1 MGTLCSRCNQY
12 NLNLFHPISH
22 DIDGHLIFVMFILL
36 ILVFW
41 VLHRCSFLFSVRI
54 ISFQIHGT
62 PLDGFLKKFLGLGS
76 LEVFIIIA
84 YMLDLAVCY
93 VKY

>member
-1 MGTLCSRCNQY
+1 MILM
-12 NLNLFHPISH
+12 
-22 DIDGHLIFVMFILL
+22 DMFILL

-62 PLDGFLKKFLGLGS
+62 PLDGFLKKFLSLGS
-76 LEVFIIIA
+76 LEVLITIA